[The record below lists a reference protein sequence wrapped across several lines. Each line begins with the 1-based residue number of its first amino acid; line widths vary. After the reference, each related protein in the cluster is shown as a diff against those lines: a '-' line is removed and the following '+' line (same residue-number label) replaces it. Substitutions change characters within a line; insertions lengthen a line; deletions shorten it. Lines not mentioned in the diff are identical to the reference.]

1 MGKYTRNVGKINH
14 FRKKKPNGW
23 VFVFFSRFW
32 VIFNPKNLNCVGWMF
47 PSKFQAVHLSEKRA
61 PGCSRYIG
69 EGIILPDY
77 VGIIINH
84 QIRIPIKQPVF
95 HGKSPIFFSVAH
107 LSLDWRKT
115 MGRSN
120 FLSRSPKNGGPI
132 DSEIFAYM
140 KFLRDDF
147 FLCVGCCGL
156 SFLVLMLI
164 VFF

>member
-1 MGKYTRNVGKINH
+1 MLVG
-14 FRKKKPNGW
+14 
-23 VFVFFSRFW
+23 
-32 VIFNPKNLNCVGWMF
+32 C
-47 PSKFQAVHLSEKRA
+47 SKFQAVHLSEKRA